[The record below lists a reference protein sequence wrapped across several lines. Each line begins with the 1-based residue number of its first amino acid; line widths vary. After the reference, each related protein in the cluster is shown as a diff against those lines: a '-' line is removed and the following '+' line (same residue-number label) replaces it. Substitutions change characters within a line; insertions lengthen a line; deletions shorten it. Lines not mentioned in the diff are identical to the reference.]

1 MNVTEAIIALLYDH
15 DTVIVPALGAFVRH
29 DESAQVNVITNEFQ
43 KPGSSLGFDPAQ
55 REENPLLMDYLTLH
69 GELSD
74 EDARQ
79 QIAAFVADS
88 FAKMR
93 EGEAVILEGIG
104 TLSLNR
110 YQELEF
116 EADPAADFN
125 ADAFGLTDFEVL
137 PVYGAPDNAKQVAAE
152 PTQPVVAT
160 TGEPRPEDLGGDET
174 GGETQEEGRRRW
186 WWLWLLLLLTL
197 GGVALWYF
205 YGRQPVAPE
214 PQSPVWTDTAV
225 TVTPVGD
232 TLIETMN
239 DTLAEP
245 SNDTLAEPSN
255 DTLAAPEPAEPTSDQ
270 PGEGTTPVEPTPTP
284 AGAENAPTVEPGPT
298 PAATQPAPATLT
310 VVRPQPESKAFIVS
324 GVFSEEQNALNM
336 ATEAIGNGCAGAFV
350 MKRGS
355 KFFVCYGQYP
365 TGTAAREAL
374 PEIVARYNSKAWIL
388 IK

>member
-43 KPGSSLGFDPAQ
+43 KPGSSLGFDPTQ

-93 EGEAVILEGIG
+93 EGEAVTLEGIG
-104 TLSLNR
+104 TLLINR

-125 ADAFGLTDFEVL
+125 ADAFGLADFEVP
-137 PVYGAPDNAKQVAAE
+137 PVYGVSDNTKQVAAE
-152 PTQPVVAT
+152 SNHPVVAT
-160 TGEPRPEDLGGDET
+160 TGEPGPEDLGGDET
-174 GGETQEEGRRRW
+174 AVEPQEEGRRRRW
-186 WWLWLLLLLTL
+186 WWLWLLLLLAL

-205 YGRQPVAPE
+205 YGRQPIAPE
-214 PQSPVWTDTAV
+214 PQPPVWTDTAV
-225 TVTPVGD
+225 TVSPVGD
-232 TLIETMN
+232 TLTETMN
-239 DTLAEP
+239 DTLTEP
-245 SNDTLAEPSN
+245 LN
-255 DTLAAPEPAEPTSDQ
+255 DTLAAPVPDETATDQ
-270 PGEGTTPVEPTPTP
+270 PGEEPVTTSAASTPTQTPTQTPTEPTP
-284 AGAENAPTVEPGPT
+284 AV
-298 PAATQPAPATLT
+298 TQPAPATPATVT
-310 VVRPQPESKAFIVS
+310 VVRPQPESRAFIVG

-350 MKRGS
+350 MKRGT

-365 TGTAAREAL
+365 TGSAAREAL

-388 IK
+388 TK